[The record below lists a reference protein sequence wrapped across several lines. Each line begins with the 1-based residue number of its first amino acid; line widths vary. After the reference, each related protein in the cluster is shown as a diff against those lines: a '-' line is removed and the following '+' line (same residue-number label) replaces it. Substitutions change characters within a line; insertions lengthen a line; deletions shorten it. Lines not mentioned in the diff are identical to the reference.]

1 MAPESKTSA
10 TVESDYRDA
19 DSPEMQG
26 SALRQ
31 SRASMTPEKVKEQD
45 ITVPCSFINAY
56 GAP

>member
-1 MAPESKTSA
+1 
-10 TVESDYRDA
+10 
-19 DSPEMQG
+19 MQG